1 MSPVKYQLF
10 RRGKVKNTSKWKVL
24 GFIYIF
30 MLVFALIFQGMPP
43 VFGFIISSLGIT
55 HAQAGALMSFF
66 GLPGIFISI
75 PGGIL
80 SDIYGSRLVGIA
92 SLIIALVGSL
102 LVGFGNNFTVLVIGR
117 VISGIGALTIAI
129 VAPQVLSKIF
139 DKKDMGIAMGIFN
152 TAMPLGTILTLNTF
166 GFLAATTNW
175 RIPLLLTSAYCF
187 LILVLFFFKYS
198 DVSEGSG
205 ERKHKKM
212 DLKESF
218 KMISKAGFP
227 IWLIAIIWMMYN
239 ASTISYLA
247 FGSDYYVSVG
257 YDSSYS
263 GFLTSLLMIGA
274 LVFSTFVGYL
284 TDKFGNEEYFILGGS
299 IGLAIALLL
308 VPKGSINPLILG
320 SLIGLSVAF
329 VPSPV
334 FSLVPKYLHRDQVG
348 LGYGILSTCLNI
360 GVLIGPFLVGLFYDR
375 SKSYASGFVLMSILA
390 LLTGVFA
397 IILKRVGKK
406 S

>member
-1 MSPVKYQLF
+1 MEKSY
-10 RRGKVKNTSKWKVL
+10 KWKVL
-24 GFIYIF
+24 AFIYIF
-30 MLVFALIFQGMPP
+30 MLVFAMIFQGLPP
-43 VFGFIISSLGIT
+43 VFGFVISSLGIS

-80 SDIYGSRLVGIA
+80 SDIYGSRRVGIA
-92 SLIIALVGSL
+92 SLVVALAGSL
-102 LVGFGNNFTVLVIGR
+102 MVGFGNNFAILVIGR
-117 VISGIGALTIAI
+117 IISGIGALTIAI

-139 DKKDMGIAMGIFN
+139 DKKDMGIAMGVFN

-166 GFLAATTNW
+166 GLLAAATNW

-187 LILVLFFFKYS
+187 IILILFLFKYNDIS
-198 DVSEGSG
+198 GVNSEQDKTSF
-205 ERKHKKM
+205 
-212 DLKESF
+212 KESLYEA
-218 KMISKAGFP
+218 KKIGWP
-227 IWLIAIIWMMYN
+227 IWLIAIIWMLYN
-239 ASTISYLA
+239 ASSISYLA
-247 FGSDYYVSVG
+247 FGSDYYVSIG
-257 YDSSYS
+257 YDTSYA

-274 LVFSTFVGYL
+274 LIFSTFVGYL

-308 VPKGSINPLILG
+308 VPRGGINPLVLG
-320 SLIGLSVAF
+320 GLIGLSVSF

-334 FSLVPKYLHRDQVG
+334 FSLVPKYLPREQVG

-360 GVLIGPFLVGLFYDR
+360 GVLIGPFLVGLFYDKT
-375 SKSYASGFVLMSILA
+375 KSYASGFILMSALA

-397 IILKRVGKK
+397 ILLKRVGKRF
-406 S
+406 

>member
-1 MSPVKYQLF
+1 M
-10 RRGKVKNTSKWKVL
+10 GKLHKWKVL
-24 GFIYIF
+24 SFIYIF
-30 MLVFALIFQGMPP
+30 MLVFAVIFQGLPP
-43 VFGFIISSLGIT
+43 VFGFIISSLGIS

-80 SDIYGSRLVGIA
+80 SDIYGSRRVGIT
-92 SLIIALVGSL
+92 SLIIALAGSL
-102 LVGFGNNFTVLVIGR
+102 MVGFGNNFAILVIGR
-117 VISGIGALTIAI
+117 IISGIGALTIAI

-139 DKKDMGIAMGIFN
+139 DKKDMGIAMGVFN

-166 GFLAATTNW
+166 GLLAAATNW

-187 LILVLFFFKYS
+187 IILILFLFKYN
-198 DVSEGSG
+198 DISG
-205 ERKHKKM
+205 VNSKQDKTSF
-212 DLKESF
+212 KESLYEA
-218 KMISKAGFP
+218 KKIGWP

-239 ASTISYLA
+239 ASSISYLA
-247 FGSDYYVSVG
+247 FGSDYYVSIG
-257 YDSSYS
+257 YDTSYA

-274 LVFSTFVGYL
+274 LIFSTFVGYL

-308 VPKGSINPLILG
+308 VPRGGINPLVLG
-320 SLIGLSVAF
+320 GLFGLSVSF

-334 FSLVPKYLHRDQVG
+334 FSLVPKYLPREQVG

-360 GVLIGPFLVGLFYDR
+360 GVLIGPFLVGLFYDKT
-375 SKSYASGFVLMSILA
+375 KSYASGFILMSALA

-397 IILKRVGKK
+397 ILLKRVGKRF
-406 S
+406 